1 MTQHFNLLKFILIS
15 FLIVGC
21 GKAIPDMDDIDL
33 NIWKNDH
40 NGCLGERAS
49 MIDSFR
55 EQKQKLLGL
64 SEMEI
69 ISLLGKPDQNE
80 LYDRNQKF
88 YHYYFE
94 PSSSCGKPNS
104 NPHKLSIRFNA
115 MGLAKEVA
123 VE

>member
-1 MTQHFNLLKFILIS
+1 MQDINLQS
-15 FLIVGC
+15 
-21 GKAIPDMDDIDL
+21 
-33 NIWKNDH
+33 WKDDH
-40 NGCLGERAS
+40 NGCAGKRIS
-49 MIDSFR
+49 MVDSFVG
-55 EQKQKLLGL
+55 QKQKLLGL
-64 SEMEI
+64 SEMDI

-94 PSSSCGKPNS
+94 PSPSCPQPAS
-104 NPHKLSIRFNA
+104 NPRKLSIRFNA

>member
-1 MTQHFNLLKFILIS
+1 LRNLLFIS
-15 FLIVGC
+15 FFVVGC
-21 GKAIPDMDDIDL
+21 GKPLPDMNDIDL

-49 MIDSFR
+49 MIDSFHK
-55 EQKQKLLGL
+55 QKQKLLGL

-88 YHYYFE
+88 YHYYFD
-94 PSSSCGKPNS
+94 PSSSCEQPVS